1 MGGFGSAVAEA
12 LLDADVLVPVKRIG
26 VPDILVDHATPDESF
41 AALGLSSRQIA
52 ETVLQTFFKK
62 ELAVVK

>member
-1 MGGFGSAVAEA
+1 M
-12 LLDADVLVPVKRIG
+12 DANVLVPVKRIG

-41 AALGLSSRQIA
+41 AVLGLSSRQIV
-52 ETVLQTFFKK
+52 ETVLQAFFKK